1 MQKIS
6 IFCWVNTILTLWVT
20 YPWII
25 RSTPFFVFCC
35 CKKNLKFRKFL
46 VAGFIWIVKI
56 FQILDLSEW
65 NMLQKMGSIDLLYY
79 LLFVSVLKTI
89 LNQLF
94 FSSFQPADKK
104 KFPYGGMNSKKS
116 KYFIYIFMLFFRKSK
131 IEYFYFSFKLSLTT
145 VCWVNFRK
153 NCETIWP

>member
-1 MQKIS
+1 MDYTEHSIFYFLLLQKEFKIS
-6 IFCWVNTILTLWVT
+6 KILSRGFYLNCKN
-20 YPWII
+20 IAN
-25 RSTPFFVFCC
+25 FGFVRM
-35 CKKNLKFRKFL
+35 KYVAKN
-46 VAGFIWIVKI
+46 
-56 FQILDLSEW
+56 
-65 NMLQKMGSIDLLYY
+65 GSIDLLYY
-79 LLFVSVLKTI
+79 LLFVSVPKTI

-145 VCWVNFRK
+145 VC
-153 NCETIWP
+153 

>member
-1 MQKIS
+1 MSHLSVDYTEHS
-6 IFCWVNTILTLWVT
+6 IFC
-20 YPWII
+20 
-25 RSTPFFVFCC
+25 
-35 CKKNLKFRKFL
+35 FL
-46 VAGFIWIVKI
+46 LLQKEFKISKI
-56 FQILDLSEW
+56 FSRGFYLNCKNIPNFGFVRMKYVAKNGVHWFIILPIICICPK
-65 NMLQKMGSIDLLYY
+65 NNIKPI
-79 LLFVSVLKTI
+79 V
-89 LNQLF
+89 

-153 NCETIWP
+153 NYETIWP